1 MPEVR
6 IPPLLRRLIL
16 IHRALDSAGFEHAV
30 GGALALGQYAL
41 DARATYDIDLNVIA
55 NPLNPEPLLDCLPS
69 EIEIPSTAI
78 TQLQRD
84 GQVRLNW
91 PDPDTSVDLFLP
103 QHPTLHH
110 LVNQR
115 AKSFD
120 YFGDEIKVLSPTDLV
135 IFKALFNRGKDWVD
149 IASLHDADVVDF
161 GEAIMWVSEIVGADD
176 ARVTRLG
183 EIADSPRYAPGEEMT
198 TFKWPNRPEN

>member
-1 MPEVR
+1 MPEAN
-6 IPPLLRRLIL
+6 IPPLLHRLIL

-55 NPLNPEPLLDCLPS
+55 NPLNPKPLLDCLPA
-69 EIEIPSTAI
+69 EIEIPASAVA
-78 TQLQRD
+78 QLQRD

-91 PDPDTSVDLFLP
+91 PDPDMPLDLFLP

-115 AKSFD
+115 ARPFD
-120 YFGDEIKVLSPTDLV
+120 YFGDTIRVLAPTDLV
-135 IFKALFNRGKDWVD
+135 IFKALFNRSKDWAD
-149 IASLHDADVVDF
+149 IESLHDAEVVDF
-161 GEAIMWVSEIVGADD
+161 GEAITWVAQIVGADD
-176 ARVTRLG
+176 ARVAKLEG
-183 EIADSPRYAPGEEMT
+183 IADSPRHIPGEEMT
-198 TFKWPNRPEN
+198 TFSWPDAP

>member
-1 MPEVR
+1 MSEIH

-55 NPLNPEPLLDCLPS
+55 NPLNPGPLLDSLPD
-69 EIEIPSTAI
+69 EIEIPSSAI
-78 TQLQRD
+78 AQLRRD
-84 GQVRLNW
+84 GQIRLNW

-115 AKSFD
+115 ARPFD
-120 YFGDEIKVLSPTDLV
+120 YFGDEIRVLAPTDLV
-135 IFKALFNRGKDWVD
+135 IFKALFNRPKDWVD

-161 GEAIMWVSEIVGADD
+161 GEAMMWVGEIVGADD
-176 ARVTRLG
+176 ARVDRLR
-183 EIADSPRYAPGEEMT
+183 EIADSPRHVPGEEMT
-198 TFKWPNRPEN
+198 TFKWPGKPER